1 MLSYWPCQRLNVVML
16 AWQQQP
22 APPPLLARGAH
33 TGPPIGFNCFLFLL
47 VGVVL
52 NHGLQIAGMVRC
64 EIVRSAPWEVLNS
77 GHIALCPKM
86 GGLGRFQQ
94 N

>member
-22 APPPLLARGAH
+22 APPPLLAQSAY
-33 TGPPIGFNCFLFLL
+33 TGPPIGFHCFLFLL

-52 NHGLQIAGMVRC
+52 NRGLQIAGIVRC
-64 EIVRSAPWEVLNS
+64 VEGSRRCTPLVARDGES
-77 GHIALCPKM
+77 GSS
-86 GGLGRFQQ
+86 RR
-94 N
+94 

>member
-52 NHGLQIAGMVRC
+52 NRGLQIAGIVRC
-64 EIVRSAPWEVLNS
+64 VEGSRRCTPLVARDGAS
-77 GHIALCPKM
+77 GSS
-86 GGLGRFQQ
+86 RR
-94 N
+94 